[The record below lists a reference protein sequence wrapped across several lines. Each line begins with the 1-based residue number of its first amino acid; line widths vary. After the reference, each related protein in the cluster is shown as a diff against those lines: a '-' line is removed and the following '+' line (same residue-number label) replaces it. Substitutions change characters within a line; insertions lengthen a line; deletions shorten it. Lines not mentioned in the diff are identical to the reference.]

1 MTIKDSGKREE
12 YSSGMVRDTQAGKP
26 MFNLINRVGVPMD
39 QQMLTRWAMLM
50 TAGAEKYGLRNWEL
64 ACTQEEID
72 RFKESAFRHMLQW
85 LNGETDEDHAAAVL
99 FNIQACETTKYVMAL
114 KSLENTTSD
123 FVADAILKSMAI
135 KDSYIYPHS
144 ADMTIP
150 AETIPAPK
158 QTHNER
164 DVKLPK
170 VPKSVTNVD
179 NQNGTGDSIVKQ
191 HKPEDHGPEFWSSD
205 CEEDVCRQARVSTQR
220 GSIHDNN
227 IAVGNP
233 KHLFC
238 FCPLRMEGTPYW

>member
-39 QQMLTRWAMLM
+39 QQMLTRWAALM

-72 RFKESAFRHMLQW
+72 RFKESAFRHMMQW
-85 LNGETDEDHAAAVL
+85 LAGETDEDHAAAVL
-99 FNIQACETTKYVMAL
+99 FNIQACETTKYVMML
-114 KSLENTTSD
+114 KSLED
-123 FVADAILKSMAI
+123 R
-135 KDSYIYPHS
+135 YIYAS
-144 ADMTIP
+144 SVDMTIP

-170 VPKSVTNVD
+170 VPKSVNTAEH
-179 NQNGTGDSIVKQ
+179 QNGTGDSIVKQ